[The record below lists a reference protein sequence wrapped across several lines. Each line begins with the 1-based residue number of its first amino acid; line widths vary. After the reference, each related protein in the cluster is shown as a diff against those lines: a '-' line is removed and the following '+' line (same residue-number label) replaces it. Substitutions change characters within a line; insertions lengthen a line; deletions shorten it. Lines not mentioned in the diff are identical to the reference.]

1 MFEQG
6 REPSDALFSEAV
18 SGREQADR
26 TGKEGAESEKPV
38 GRRPCDQNR
47 KRGRLNL
54 TWGEKRSEDD
64 GP

>member
-26 TGKEGAESEKPV
+26 TGKEGAESEEERKAEPNV
-38 GRRPCDQNR
+38 GGKMQ
-47 KRGRLNL
+47 
-54 TWGEKRSEDD
+54 
-64 GP
+64 